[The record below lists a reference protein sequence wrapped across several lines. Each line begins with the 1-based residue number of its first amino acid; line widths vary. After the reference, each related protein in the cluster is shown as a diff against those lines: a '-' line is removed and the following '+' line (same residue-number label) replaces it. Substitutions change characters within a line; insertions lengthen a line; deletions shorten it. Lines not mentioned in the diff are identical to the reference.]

1 MFRVVTAREVAKL
14 LILRNFSNFTVK
26 ETPVDNQK
34 NHEIR
39 LKSRP
44 VGLPTADNF
53 EVAETAVPTPG
64 AGQVLVRNSYVSVDP
79 YMRGR
84 MVDRKSYVPPFQIG
98 ETLQGHAVGQVV
110 ASNSQAVKVGDF
122 VQSMNGWREWYVAD
136 GAQVQKFEPV
146 APIQSYLGALGM
158 PGMTAYAGLLRVG
171 ALKDGERV
179 FVSAASGAVGSIVC
193 QIAKAKGCYVVGSVG
208 TEEKADYLKSLGVDA
223 TINYRTAGDD
233 LNGAVAAAFPEG
245 IDVYFENVGGAHL
258 EAAINNM
265 RVGGRIPLCGMI
277 DMYNATELPPG
288 PRNLAMAIGLGLTLR
303 GFVVSSHYDM
313 LADFHRDMAAWA
325 KDGKM
330 KWRETVV
337 DGVENAPSAFIG
349 LFKGDNVGKM
359 VVRVGP
365 DKAV

>member
-1 MFRVVTAREVAKL
+1 M
-14 LILRNFSNFTVK
+14 S
-26 ETPVDNQK
+26 NQK

-44 VGLPTADNF
+44 VGLPTTENF
-53 EVAETAVPTPG
+53 ELAETPVPTPA
-64 AGQVLVRNSYVSVDP
+64 AGQVLVRNSYISVDP

-110 ASNSQAVKVGDF
+110 ASNGNSNFKVGDH
-122 VQSMNGWREWYVAD
+122 VQSMNGWREWFVSSGAD
-136 GAQVQKFEPV
+136 LQKFEPA
-146 APIQSYLGALGM
+146 APLQSYLGALGM
-158 PGMTAYAGLLRVG
+158 PCMTAYAGLLRIG

-208 TEEKADYLKSLGVDA
+208 SDEKAQFLKSVGVDE
-223 TINYRTAGDD
+223 TINYKTCGD
-233 LNGAVAAAFPEG
+233 LNAAVAKAFPEG

-265 RVGGRIPLCGMI
+265 RQFGRIPLCGMI
-277 DMYNATELPPG
+277 DMYNATEPPPG
-288 PRNLAMAIGLGLTLR
+288 PRNLAIAIGLGLTLR

-313 LADFHRDMAAWA
+313 LADFHRDMARWA
-325 KDGKM
+325 KEGKM

-337 DGVENAPSAFIG
+337 DGVENSPTAFIG
-349 LFKGDNVGKM
+349 LFKGDNLGKM